1 MNLLKDARAFWA
13 IVVGLAILYADWQ
26 REESYVRAFLTQVSK
41 KQQPDCHHSA
51 VSWERRFLFA
61 RDYLIYKVAQDFAP
75 MPLHKKSVRL
85 THTDLF

>member
-41 KQQPDCHHSA
+41 K
-51 VSWERRFLFA
+51 
-61 RDYLIYKVAQDFAP
+61 
-75 MPLHKKSVRL
+75 
-85 THTDLF
+85 